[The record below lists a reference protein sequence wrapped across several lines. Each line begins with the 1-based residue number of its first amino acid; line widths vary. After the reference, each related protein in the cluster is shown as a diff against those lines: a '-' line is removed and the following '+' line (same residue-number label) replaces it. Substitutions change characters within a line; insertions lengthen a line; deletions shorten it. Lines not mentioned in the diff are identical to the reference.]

1 MEAMHTV
8 ITERSPKEKHM
19 RNLLAPL
26 LFAFT
31 LLCQTSMSE
40 AGILMQIPGV
50 QGESKVPNHT
60 GWIDLESVNWGHGE
74 TPPGTPVKIQFARVT
89 GTKHSDSVSAT
100 LALFG
105 ASGQLIKDVKIE
117 FTSSVGDSIVVISR
131 IKLTNA
137 RLTTYQASAHDSSLP
152 IESLSFSFDSI
163 TWINFK
169 ISPQGQQLPGSA
181 ACWDLAGN
189 KPCTPTF

>member
-1 MEAMHTV
+1 MDARHTV
-8 ITERSPKEKHM
+8 ITDRLTKEKYVRH
-19 RNLLAPL
+19 LLIPL
-26 LFAFT
+26 LFAIT
-31 LLCQTSMSE
+31 LLCQASISE

-50 QGESKVPNHT
+50 QGESTVPNHA
-60 GWIDLESVNWGHGE
+60 GWIELESVNWGHGE
-74 TPPGTPVKIQFARVT
+74 TPPGAPVKIQFARVT
-89 GTKHSDSVSAT
+89 GTKQSDSVSAT
-100 LALFG
+100 LALFS

-117 FTSSVGDSIVVISR
+117 FTTSIGNSIVVTSR

-137 RLTTYQASAHDSSLP
+137 RLTTYQASAHESSIP

-181 ACWDLAGN
+181 ACWDLPGN
-189 KPCTPTF
+189 KPCQASF